1 MTEWWRGAVLY
12 QIWPR
17 SFADSDGDGIGDLR
31 GVIDKLDHLENLGVE
46 GIWLSPFFTSPMAD
60 YGYDVADYCNVD
72 PTFGTLADFD
82 ALLAQAH
89 KRGIKI
95 IIDQVYSHSSDQHPW
110 FHESRQDHT
119 NPKADWYVW
128 AEAKEDGSPPNNWL
142 SVFGG
147 SAWAW
152 DTRRRQYYLH
162 NFLAEQP
169 DLNFHNPAVQDAM
182 LDVARFWLDRGV
194 DGFRLDVANYFFH
207 DAALRNNPVVGTLGH
222 ARPSQFQRHLYERSR
237 PETLGF
243 VKRLR
248 ALLDSYTDRMAVAEI
263 DSSEP
268 TKRSIAYTEDKTL
281 LHTAYNFHFLRADT
295 LTPRLIRETAEE
307 WEATNAWPSW
317 SFSNHDVRRAVTR
330 WGGQDGSAA
339 LAKQL
344 LTLLCTLRGTLFL
357 YQGDELGL
365 PQADLR
371 FEDLRDPEAI
381 RFWPEDLG
389 RDGAR
394 TPMPWAAAA
403 PHAGF
408 TKDAPWMK
416 IDERHGAMAADQQR
430 LDERSVLRHAQ
441 DIIALRRKNKT
452 LRTGSITFHH
462 APEPLL
468 TFTRSSGGERIWCAF
483 NLSPEPCQV
492 HAPGGLELMPGTAN
506 AHLTGTEVKFAPYG
520 AVVGRSTNG
529 K

>member
-1 MTEWWRGAVLY
+1 MSEWWRGAVLY

-17 SFADSDGDGIGDLR
+17 SFADANGDGIGDLK
-31 GVIDKLDHLENLGVE
+31 GVISKLDHLTNLGVE
-46 GIWLSPFFTSPMAD
+46 GLWISPFFTSPMAD
-60 YGYDVADYCNVD
+60 YGYDVADYCDVD
-72 PTFGTLADFD
+72 PTFGSLADFD
-82 ALLAQAH
+82 DLLGEAH

-110 FHESRQDHT
+110 FQESRQSRT

-128 AEAKEDGSPPNNWL
+128 ADPKEDGSPPNNWL

-152 DTRRRQYYLH
+152 DARRRQYYLH

-169 DLNFHNPAVQDAM
+169 DLNFHNPDVQDAM

-207 DAALRNNPVVGTLGH
+207 DTELRDNPPTGTIGH
-222 ARPSQFQRHLYERSR
+222 GRPSQFQKHLYERSR
-237 PETLGF
+237 PETLEF
-243 VKRLR
+243 VKRFR
-248 ALLDSYTDRMAVAEI
+248 ALLDSYPEKMAVAEI
-263 DSSEP
+263 DSTSP
-268 TKRSIAYTEDKTL
+268 TLRSIEYTQSDEL
-281 LHTAYNFHFLRADT
+281 VHTAYNFQFLRAEN
-295 LTPRLIRETAEE
+295 LTPELIRDTVEE
-307 WEATNAWPSW
+307 WEATSAWPSW

-330 WGGQDGSAA
+330 WGGKDGGEA

-344 LTLLCTLRGTLFL
+344 MTLLCCLRGTVFL

-394 TPMPWAAAA
+394 TPIPWDADAA
-403 PHAGF
+403 HAGF
-408 TKDAPWMK
+408 TTGEPWMK
-416 IDERHGAMAADQQR
+416 VDDAHLGLAANRQTASEASTLSHTQAALNMRRDSQALRHGRIDFEQSEDGLLVFSRSAR
-430 LDERSVLRHAQ
+430 DE
-441 DIIALRRKNKT
+441 K
-452 LRTGSITFHH
+452 
-462 APEPLL
+462 
-468 TFTRSSGGERIWCAF
+468 IWCAF
-483 NLSPEPCQV
+483 NLSGQPMPITASEGFEPFSIS
-492 HAPGGLELMPGTAN
+492 
-506 AHLTGTEVKFAPYG
+506 TGTKRTAETFELQPY
-520 AVVGRSTNG
+520 AALIGRISA
-529 K
+529 